1 MMILKKNVAISESGF
16 VFDPTTGDSFS
27 LNPVGQE
34 ILELIKQ
41 GKNQNEITGL
51 IISKYDVDQNSF
63 ERYFIDFLSTL
74 KQMQLVEEHE

>member
-1 MMILKKNVAISESGF
+1 MILKKNVAISESGF

>member
-1 MMILKKNVAISESGF
+1 MNLKKNVAISESGF

-41 GKNQNEITGL
+41 GKNQNEITDL

-74 KQMQLVEEHE
+74 KQMQLVEET

>member
-1 MMILKKNVAISESGF
+1 MNQKKNVAISESGF

-41 GKNQNEITGL
+41 GKNQNEITDL

-74 KQMQLVEEHE
+74 KQMQLVEET

>member
-1 MMILKKNVAISESGF
+1 MNLKKNVAISESGF

-41 GKNQNEITGL
+41 GKNQNEITDL